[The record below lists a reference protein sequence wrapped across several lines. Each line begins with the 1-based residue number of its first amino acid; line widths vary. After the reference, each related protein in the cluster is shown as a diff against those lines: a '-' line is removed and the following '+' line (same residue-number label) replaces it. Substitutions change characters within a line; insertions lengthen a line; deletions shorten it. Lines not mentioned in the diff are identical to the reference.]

1 MSDLNNAKDYEP
13 KTKAY
18 FETKRDDVRNNAY
31 ESILSEI
38 NSENTILKNYI
49 TTLRDAINDEL
60 DNIREIKIN
69 MKKTQLKTDSSNIL
83 IDNYKSLY
91 ELNYMRNFAL
101 GSGSLI
107 LLYQIYKTFLP
118 NK

>member
-18 FETKRDDVRNNAY
+18 FEDERDDVTNNAY
-31 ESILSEI
+31 DSILSEI
-38 NSENTILKNYI
+38 NSENTKLTNYI
-49 TTLRDAINDEL
+49 KILTDAINDEL
-60 DNIREIKIN
+60 DKIREIKKN
-69 MKKTQLKTDSSNIL
+69 LKNTQTKTDSSNIL

-101 GSGSLI
+101 GSGSLV
-107 LLYQIYKTFLP
+107 LLYQIYKIFLP